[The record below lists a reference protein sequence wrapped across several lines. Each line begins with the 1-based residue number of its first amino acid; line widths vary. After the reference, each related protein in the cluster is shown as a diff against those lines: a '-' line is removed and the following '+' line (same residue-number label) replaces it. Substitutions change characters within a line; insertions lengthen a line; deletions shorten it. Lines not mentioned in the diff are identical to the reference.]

1 MTQGPIDDAFKAMLT
16 KHSRRINREKGTIME
31 LDFQPRTTLTQREY
45 LDVQKFSIF
54 ELYDLQTMNLAL
66 RRNDEDYDELV

>member
-1 MTQGPIDDAFKAMLT
+1 
-16 KHSRRINREKGTIME
+16 ME

-54 ELYDLQTMNLAL
+54 ELYNLQTMNLAL